1 MDSLS
6 SLNTSLPRSFPAR
19 QPNPDLHQ
27 AFKAAAL
34 SVAQL
39 YKTAAADE
47 TSARTNGYQ
56 DALEDLLSFLDQ
68 QNLGLGDG
76 EGWRVRQWATEKL
89 SPTVYGSDAEDHIAE
104 DPDHNARSRTTG
116 TTQQGSM
123 EDISPG
129 TSSEPVS
136 IRPDLMASQHSASQ
150 TATSD
155 TIPAMT
161 PRRDFYQFRSP
172 VEDMETDH
180 SSPAHT
186 STPKPHRRTTVPNQ
200 RDRGVA
206 MSSGGLGNGAG
217 HKRRTPFADL
227 DFLDFGKE
235 GFGGGSASKRAK
247 PSID

>member
-47 TSARTNGYQ
+47 NSARSNGYQ

-89 SPTVYGSDAEDHIAE
+89 SPTIYGSDAEDHIAE
-104 DPDHNARSRTTG
+104 VPNHKAQSRDQG
-116 TTQQGSM
+116 TKQPGSM
-123 EDISPG
+123 EDISPII
-129 TSSEPVS
+129 SSEPVS
-136 IRPDLMASQHSASQ
+136 IRSDLVASQHSESQ
-150 TATSD
+150 TSISE
-155 TIPAMT
+155 TIPAIT

-172 VEDMETDH
+172 IEDMETDH

-186 STPKPHRRTTVPNQ
+186 STPKTHRRTTLPNQ
-200 RDRGVA
+200 RGA
-206 MSSGGLGNGAG
+206 TMSLGGLGNGAG

-235 GFGGGSASKRAK
+235 GFGGGSTSKRPR
-247 PSID
+247 PSLD

>member
-47 TSARTNGYQ
+47 TSARSNGYQ

-89 SPTVYGSDAEDHIAE
+89 SPPVYGSDVDEHNAEE
-104 DPDHNARSRTTG
+104 PDHEARSRTNG

-129 TSSEPVS
+129 TSSGPAT
-136 IRPDLMASQHSASQ
+136 IRPDLMSPQHPASQ
-150 TATSD
+150 TSTSEMV
-155 TIPAMT
+155 PAIT

-172 VEDMETDH
+172 IEDMETDH

-186 STPKPHRRTTVPNQ
+186 STSKPHRRTTIPNQ
-200 RDRGVA
+200 RDRVAA
-206 MSSGGLGNGAG
+206 MSLAGLGTGAG
-217 HKRRTPFADL
+217 HKRRTPCTDL

-235 GFGGGSASKRAK
+235 GFGGGSAPKRTK
-247 PSID
+247 PSLD